1 MHDRKERKDEK
12 KNAKTVPLA
21 RGAMCLAPGQVGKL
35 ENCHG
40 GLDLGQGACRSL
52 TMGIIRLCACKTKNL
67 KKG

>member
-21 RGAMCLAPGQVGKL
+21 RGAVCLAPGQVGKL

-40 GLDLGQGACRSL
+40 GF
-52 TMGIIRLCACKTKNL
+52 
-67 KKG
+67 